1 VLSNSDTVTSV
12 TLSSPG
18 AAATAT
24 VAGSPYTITNTT
36 AVGSGLANYTIAY
49 VNGALTVNPAPL
61 TITAGNQSKSYGQT
75 LNLGTSAF
83 TTTVLSNSDTV
94 TSVTLSSPGAAA
106 AASVAGSPY
115 AITASAPVGTGLGNY
130 SIGYGTGSLTVT
142 PAPLTIT
149 ASAQSK
155 TYGQTAPFGSGS
167 PLFTSVGLENEETID
182 SVTLA
187 VSGNGGAPTASV
199 ANSPYTITPS
209 AATGGTF
216 TATNYAVTYAT
227 GKLSVSPAS
236 LIVTASAQSKTYG
249 QTVGFG
255 SGSTLFTSV
264 GLQNEETIG
273 SVTLA
278 VSGNGGAATASVA
291 GSPYTIMPS
300 AATGGTFMAGNY
312 MISYAN
318 GLLTVME
325 APSLNIV
332 ASLPNIVLSWTTN
345 ASTFVL
351 NGAASVVSPITWTPV
366 TNGITIDGTNNTITI
381 NASSGN
387 QYYTLIAP

>member
-1 VLSNSDTVTSV
+1 
-12 TLSSPG
+12 
-18 AAATAT
+18 
-24 VAGSPYTITNTT
+24 
-36 AVGSGLANYTIAY
+36 
-49 VNGALTVNPAPL
+49 
-61 TITAGNQSKSYGQT
+61 
-75 LNLGTSAF
+75 
-83 TTTVLSNSDTV
+83 
-94 TSVTLSSPGAAA
+94 
-106 AASVAGSPY
+106 
-115 AITASAPVGTGLGNY
+115 
-130 SIGYGTGSLTVT
+130 
-142 PAPLTIT
+142 
-149 ASAQSK
+149 
-155 TYGQTAPFGSGS
+155 
-167 PLFTSVGLENEETID
+167 
-182 SVTLA
+182 
-187 VSGNGGAPTASV
+187 
-199 ANSPYTITPS
+199 
-209 AATGGTF
+209 
-216 TATNYAVTYAT
+216 
-227 GKLSVSPAS
+227 
-236 LIVTASAQSKTYG
+236 
-249 QTVGFG
+249 VGFG